1 MHAATRGTQLIIQ
14 FATASALPELNP
26 DDRLAGEALAALG
39 VQVEP
44 VVWSEPERGS
54 ARRVAA
60 VVIRSCWDYHLRE
73 PEFSAWLNGLERQ
86 SLVVINELPLIRW
99 NMHKKY
105 IHELQQ
111 SGVPVIPTVWV
122 KRGDTRSLRDILDV
136 AGWSEAVVKPA
147 ISACA
152 YETWH
157 VRNHDAAAGEE
168 RFMRLRSTGDVLVQ
182 KFLTEITTDGEW
194 SLVFFGSEYSHAAR
208 KLPRPGD
215 FRVQVEHGGC
225 DISEIPPPTLID
237 DAARAVHCLPGSP
250 VYTRVDG
257 VVVDGVFLLMEVECI
272 DPFLYFQMHAP
283 AAARFAA
290 EVMRRVDEGSG

>member
-1 MHAATRGTQLIIQ
+1 LIIQ
-14 FATASALPELNP
+14 FATAANLPALTP
-26 DDRLAGEALAALG
+26 DDHLAGEALAALG

-44 VVWSEPERGS
+44 VVWSEHDPGS
-54 ARRVAA
+54 AGRVDA

-73 PEFSAWLNGLERQ
+73 REFNAWLGRLERQ
-86 SLVVINELPLIRW
+86 DLVVINELTLIRW

-105 IHELQQ
+105 IDALRR
-111 SGVPVIPTVWV
+111 SGVPVVPTVWV
-122 KRGDTRSLRDILDV
+122 NRGDARSLRDVLDV
-136 AGWSEAVVKPA
+136 TGWGEAVVKPA
-147 ISACA
+147 ISASA

-157 VRNHDAAAGEE
+157 VRSRDVASGEE
-168 RFMRLRSTGDVLVQ
+168 RFMRMRSTGDVLVQ
-182 KFLTEITTDGEW
+182 KFLVEITTDGEW
-194 SLVFFGSEYSHAAR
+194 SLVFFGSEFSHAVR
-208 KLPRPGD
+208 KRPRPGD

-225 DISEIPPPTLID
+225 DVSEVPPPTLID

-257 VVVDGVFLLMEVECI
+257 VVVDGVFMLMEVECI

-290 EVMRRVDEGSG
+290 EVMRRVGDGVR

>member
-1 MHAATRGTQLIIQ
+1 MIIQ
-14 FATASALPELNP
+14 FATAADLPALTP
-26 DDRLAGEALAALG
+26 DDCLAGEALAALG

-73 PEFSAWLNGLERQ
+73 REFRVWLDGLERRD
-86 SLVVINELPLIRW
+86 LVVINELPLIRW

-105 IHELQQ
+105 MDELQQ
-111 SGVPVIPTVWV
+111 TGVPVVPTVWV
-122 KRGDTRSLRDILDV
+122 KCGDARSLRDILDV

-152 YETWH
+152 HETWQVH
-157 VRNHDAAAGEE
+157 GHDAAAMEE
-168 RFMRLRSTGDVLVQ
+168 RFTRLRSTGDVLVQ
-182 KFLTEITTDGEW
+182 RFLTEITTEGEW
-194 SLVFFGSEYSHAAR
+194 SLVFFGSEFSHAAR
-208 KLPRPGD
+208 KRPRPGD
-215 FRVQVEHGGC
+215 FRVQVEHGGS
-225 DISEIPPPTLID
+225 DTSEVPPHALIA
-237 DAARAVHCLPGSP
+237 DAARVVGCLPGTP

-257 VVVDGVFLLMEVECI
+257 VVVDGEFLLMEVECI

-290 EVMRRVDEGSG
+290 EVMRRVNEASG